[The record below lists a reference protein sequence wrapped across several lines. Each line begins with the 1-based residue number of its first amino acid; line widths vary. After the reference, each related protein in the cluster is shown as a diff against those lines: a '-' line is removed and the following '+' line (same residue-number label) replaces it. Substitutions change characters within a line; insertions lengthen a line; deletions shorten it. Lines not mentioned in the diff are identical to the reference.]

1 MNITAKLLY
10 DYIQCPHKVWRDLY
24 GPQEEKI
31 VETNPFVELLWQRG
45 LQHEEEVIRKIGEY
59 VDVSKGSYEER
70 IFKTISE
77 MQKGSCLIYQ
87 GVLQYQDLLGIPDL
101 LRRVSD
107 SVYIPIDIKSGV
119 GLEGIGEEEGEGKP
133 KKHYAVQ
140 LCLYNEI
147 LKKLKFTEEN
157 RGLIIDI
164 NYNEVDYFLDGPQSE
179 RNKSTWLDVYE
190 EIKQKVKLL
199 LENKKQNKPALSS
212 TCRLCPWYHSCRDW
226 CESCK
231 DLTNIFYLGRDRRDT
246 INKDLSIDRVDQMCS
261 CDIEKALEQ
270 KKKDKTFLKRIGG
283 KTLSKI
289 VDRAKVISI
298 LKKPI
303 IYKKIE
309 FPKVL
314 KELFFDIEDDPTQD
328 FIYLHGIYERSIGGE
343 EKYISF
349 LALNNRPEEERRAW
363 EELWYYIR
371 YMPEGDYSLYYYS
384 SHEKA
389 AYRRLEKKHP
399 NIIIK
404 EELEA
409 FFKKDN
415 VIDLYTDIILKFTDW
430 PIFSYSLK
438 DLATYLGFKWR
449 DDTPSGALSIQW
461 YNEYLENKDKAILN
475 RILEYNEDDC
485 KALMVLKDGIEKN
498 NFST

>member
-1 MNITAKLLY
+1 MYITAKLLY

-31 VETNPFVELLWQRG
+31 VEANPFIELLWQKG
-45 LQHEEEVIRKIGEY
+45 LQHEEEIIRKIGEY

-77 MQKGSCLIYQ
+77 MKKGSSLIYQ
-87 GVLQYQDLLGIPDL
+87 GILQYQELLGIPDL
-101 LRRVSD
+101 LRKVSNGI
-107 SVYIPIDIKSGV
+107 YMPIDIKSGA
-119 GLEGIGEEEGEGKP
+119 GLEGMGEEEDEGKP

-147 LKKLKFTEEN
+147 LKKLKFTEGN
-157 RGLIIDI
+157 KGLIIDI
-164 NYNEVDYFLDGPQSE
+164 NYNEVDYFLDSPQSE

-199 LENKKQNKPALSS
+199 LENTKQNKPALGGI
-212 TCRLCPWYHSCRDW
+212 CKLCPWYYSCKNW
-226 CESCK
+226 CENCK
-231 DLTNIFYLGRDRRDT
+231 DLTNIFYLGREKRDT
-246 INKDLSIDRVDQMCS
+246 ISRDLSIDRVDQMCL
-261 CDIEKALEQ
+261 CNVEKALEQ
-270 KKKDKTFLKRIGG
+270 KKKDKTFLKGIGE
-283 KTLSKI
+283 KSLLKI
-289 VDRAKVISI
+289 VDRAKVINI
-298 LKKPI
+298 FKKPV

-309 FPKVL
+309 FPKVS
-314 KELFFDIEDDPTQD
+314 KELFFDIEGDPTQD
-328 FIYLHGIYERSIGGE
+328 FIYLHGIYERSMGGE

-349 LALNNRPEEERRAW
+349 LASDNRPEEERRAW

-371 YMPEGDYSLYYYS
+371 SMPEDDYSLYYYS
-384 SHEKA
+384 SYEKT
-389 AYRRLEKKHP
+389 AYRRLEKKYP

-415 VIDLYTDIILKFTDW
+415 VIDLYIDIILKFTDW

-498 NFST
+498 GFVT